1 MNLKSQLI
9 VVSALCLLILSACTT
24 DPTSPTSLPP
34 QASQTSLPS
43 QASPTETLTPESLRP
58 LAVTAVSIDV
68 GAGSPGLL
76 EIVASGDWPDLCA
89 QLAQITSR
97 IDGMDIQVGLY
108 ATAADPA
115 CPPDYLGVPFR
126 IAIPLNPVELPQ
138 GSYTVTVNSVTTS
151 FVWPQP

>member
-9 VVSALCLLILSACTT
+9 VVAALSLLILSACTT
-24 DPTSPTSLPP
+24 APTSPTSLPP

-43 QASPTETLTPESLRP
+43 QASPTEALPPESLRP